1 MFTGTQTQTEKTETK
16 TETLEQTLRIEAL
29 KDDTLRVSGRIVDL
43 FKEENASV
51 EVAILALETVKRT
64 MITCITEDAILH
76 ILGRVGEKN

>member
-1 MFTGTQTQTEKTETK
+1 MFTGTMTQTETTETP
-16 TETLEQTLRIEAL
+16 TETLDQTLANRGVEGRYSPSL
-29 KDDTLRVSGRIVDL
+29 GRIVDL

-64 MITCITEDAILH
+64 MIACITEDAILH